1 MRHPTIR
8 CAVLA
13 VVLTLPGVAAAD
25 SWQQFQE
32 LAAALDQ
39 LGRPADA
46 DRLRQAIDSVPPEEL
61 EEVYGGVDLTPLVEG
76 FSQLAPDLPELQE
89 RARAVQAEF
98 DAMRTAAVAPAP
110 TVLLSISSA
119 TNGDLPVAP
128 YPSVLEFCPE
138 HDNASVSPTRR
149 NDTQDVL
156 DLQNNVKIARIVVE
170 QVEIARAL
178 AKAVWDGVSRACE
191 QVEGVIILGEG
202 AVFNL
207 SLACLP
213 VDIVFALADTLV
225 REAQFHVGL
234 FQAKVDRKNACDA
247 AVDTA
252 QIAANYERLDHV
264 HRDMEIFKQEVQ
276 EQLDRMGAKIDL
288 LLKTQLEDALQ
299 LSSSVR
305 AGVFYTDRLGE
316 VCTAAQEAIDDADA
330 LGYRVR
336 VRAQALHDLGKQLI
350 PTNPKK
356 AFDKCKAG
364 YRLVTRKSASLK

>member
-1 MRHPTIR
+1 
-8 CAVLA
+8 
-13 VVLTLPGVAAAD
+13 
-25 SWQQFQE
+25 
-32 LAAALDQ
+32 
-39 LGRPADA
+39 
-46 DRLRQAIDSVPPEEL
+46 
-61 EEVYGGVDLTPLVEG
+61 
-76 FSQLAPDLPELQE
+76 
-89 RARAVQAEF
+89 
-98 DAMRTAAVAPAP
+98 
-110 TVLLSISSA
+110 
-119 TNGDLPVAP
+119 
-128 YPSVLEFCPE
+128 VLEFCPE

-156 DLQNNVKIARIVVE
+156 DLQNDVKIARIVFA
-170 QVEIARAL
+170 QMEIARAL

-191 QVEGVIILGEG
+191 QVEGVMILGEG
-202 AVFNL
+202 VVFNF